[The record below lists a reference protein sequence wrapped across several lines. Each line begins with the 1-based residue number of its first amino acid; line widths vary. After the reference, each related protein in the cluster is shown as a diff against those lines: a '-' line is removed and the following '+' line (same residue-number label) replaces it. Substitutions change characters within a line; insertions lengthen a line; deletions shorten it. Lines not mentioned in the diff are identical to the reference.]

1 MANPGSPASSRGP
14 RGDCPGRRAWC
25 RHQDFLPACERVFL
39 PLGAVTFGDFGAAS
53 AGQVSGPQEGT
64 ALAPAPA
71 YLTMGFLGNAIPV
84 TEKQLLQRQ
93 GEALWVRDPTGP
105 EGRTSVG
112 RTCWVPGRAL
122 SLAQF
127 SAQAPC
133 VQKKPEPGTLLFV
146 LFQILSFH
154 FSLPYTENTSQVQP
168 HQVAERE
175 GMGPS
180 RWTPLASQRSDCRWP
195 DCRWPGHVMGAASRL
210 GVDPVA
216 LQGPCLEVS
225 AGPLGCKDWV
235 SRQPLHGTGQVGP
248 ASHTP
253 EARVQD

>member
-1 MANPGSPASSRGP
+1 
-14 RGDCPGRRAWC
+14 
-25 RHQDFLPACERVFL
+25 
-39 PLGAVTFGDFGAAS
+39 
-53 AGQVSGPQEGT
+53 
-64 ALAPAPA
+64 
-71 YLTMGFLGNAIPV
+71 MGFLGNAVPV

-93 GEALWVRDPTGP
+93 GEALWVRDPRAGL
-105 EGRTSVG
+105 EGRTSLE

-146 LFQILSFH
+146 CPVSDPF
-154 FSLPYTENTSQVQP
+154 LPLQSSIHRKYLTGTASP
-168 HQVAERE
+168 GRRER

-195 DCRWPGHVMGAASRL
+195 DCRWPGHVMGAAGRL

-225 AGPLGCKDWV
+225 AGPLGRKDWV

-253 EARVQD
+253 EARAQD